1 MASLK
6 HLRKELEELEERRAA
21 LYLTYNLE
29 DSLENIL
36 ERSRL
41 NEQITNLTQ
50 EVERK
55 ENRRTNI
62 YITVALTVAALLI
75 VLFAVLFLTYATEV
89 KKELY
94 VVLLGAGWCVLTGLV
109 TYLLIEVVRRL
120 FREL

>member
-6 HLRKELEELEERRAA
+6 HLHKELKELEEKRAA
-21 LYLTYNLE
+21 LYLTYSLE
-29 DSLENIL
+29 DSLEDIL

-41 NEQITNLTQ
+41 NEQITKLTQ

-62 YITVALTVAALLI
+62 YITIALTVAALLI
-75 VLFAVLFLTYATEV
+75 ALFTVLFLTYATEV
-89 KKELY
+89 KRPLHII
-94 VVLLGAGWCVLTGLV
+94 LLSAGWCALTGLV
-109 TYLLIEVVRRL
+109 TYLLLEVVCRL

>member
-1 MASLK
+1 MATLK
-6 HLRKELEELEERRAA
+6 QLRKELEELEEKRAA

-62 YITVALTVAALLI
+62 YITIALTVAALLI
-75 VLFAVLFLTYATEV
+75 VLFSILFLTFATEV
-89 KKELY
+89 KRELH
-94 VVLLGAGWCVLTGLV
+94 VVLLGVGWCALTGLV
-109 TYLLIEVVRRL
+109 TYLLIEVVCRL

>member
-6 HLRKELEELEERRAA
+6 HLRKELEELEEKRAG

-41 NEQITNLTQ
+41 NEQIENLTQ

-75 VLFAVLFLTYATEV
+75 VLFSILFLTFATEV
-89 KKELY
+89 ERGLH

-109 TYLLIEVVRRL
+109 TYLLLEVICRL

>member
-1 MASLK
+1 MPSLE
-6 HLRKELEELEERRAA
+6 HLRRELEELEERRAG

-75 VLFAVLFLTYATEV
+75 VLFTVLFLTYATEV
-89 KKELY
+89 KKELHI
-94 VVLLGAGWCVLTGLV
+94 VLLGAGWCALIGLV
-109 TYLLIEVVRRL
+109 TYLLLEVVCRL

>member
-6 HLRKELEELEERRAA
+6 HLRKELEELEEKRAGF
-21 LYLTYNLE
+21 YLTYNLE

-41 NEQITNLTQ
+41 NEQITNLTR

-75 VLFAVLFLTYATEV
+75 ALFTVLFLTYATEV
-89 KKELY
+89 KRELHI
-94 VVLLGAGWCVLTGLV
+94 VLLGAGWCALIGLV
-109 TYLLIEVVRRL
+109 TYLLLEVVNKL

>member
-1 MASLK
+1 MPSLK

-36 ERSRL
+36 ERSKL

-75 VLFAVLFLTYATEV
+75 GLFAVLFLTYATGVER
-89 KKELY
+89 ELHI
-94 VVLLGAGWCVLTGLV
+94 VLLGAGWCVLTGLV
-109 TYLLIEVVRRL
+109 TYLLVKVVCRL

>member
-1 MASLK
+1 MATLK
-6 HLRKELEELEERRAA
+6 QLRKELEELEEKRAG

-41 NEQITNLTQ
+41 NEQITKLTQ
-50 EVERK
+50 EVDRK

-62 YITVALTVAALLI
+62 YITIALTVAALLI
-75 VLFAVLFLTYATEV
+75 ALFSILFLTFATEV
-89 KKELY
+89 KRELHI
-94 VVLLGAGWCVLTGLV
+94 VLLGVGWCALTGLV
-109 TYLLIEVVRRL
+109 TYLLLEVVCRL

>member
-1 MASLK
+1 MPSLK

-36 ERSRL
+36 ERSKL

-62 YITVALTVAALLI
+62 YITVALIVAALLI
-75 VLFAVLFLTYATEV
+75 GLFSILFLTYATEV
-89 KKELY
+89 KRELHI
-94 VVLLGAGWCVLTGLV
+94 VLLGAGWCALTGLV
-109 TYLLIEVVRRL
+109 TYLLVKVVCRL

>member
-6 HLRKELEELEERRAA
+6 HLRKELEELEERKEA

-36 ERSRL
+36 ERSKL

-75 VLFAVLFLTYATEV
+75 GLFAVLFLTYATEV
-89 KKELY
+89 KRGLY
-94 VVLLGAGWCVLTGLV
+94 IVLLGAGWCALTGLV
-109 TYLLIEVVRRL
+109 TYLLIEVVCRL
-120 FREL
+120 FRKL

>member
-1 MASLK
+1 MSSLK

-36 ERSRL
+36 ERSKL

-75 VLFAVLFLTYATEV
+75 GLFSILFLTYATGVER
-89 KKELY
+89 ELHI
-94 VVLLGAGWCVLTGLV
+94 VLLGAGWCVLTGLV
-109 TYLLIEVVRRL
+109 TYLLVKVVCRL

>member
-1 MASLK
+1 MPSLK
-6 HLRKELEELEERRAA
+6 QLRKELEELEERRAG

-29 DSLENIL
+29 DRLESIL

-41 NEQITNLTQ
+41 NEQIENLTQ

-75 VLFAVLFLTYATEV
+75 VLFSILFLTFATEV
-89 KKELY
+89 KRGLHI
-94 VVLLGAGWCVLTGLV
+94 VLLGVGWCALTGLV
-109 TYLLIEVVRRL
+109 TYLLIEVVCRL
-120 FREL
+120 LREL

>member
-1 MASLK
+1 MPSLK

-36 ERSRL
+36 ERSKL
-41 NEQITNLTQ
+41 NEQITNLTR

-75 VLFAVLFLTYATEV
+75 GLFSILFLTYATGVER
-89 KKELY
+89 ELHI
-94 VVLLGAGWCVLTGLV
+94 VLLGAGWCALTGLV
-109 TYLLIEVVRRL
+109 TYLLVKVVCRL

>member
-1 MASLK
+1 MPSLK

-36 ERSRL
+36 ERSKL
-41 NEQITNLTQ
+41 NEQITNLTR

-75 VLFAVLFLTYATEV
+75 GLFSILFLTYATEV
-89 KKELY
+89 KRELHI
-94 VVLLGAGWCVLTGLV
+94 VLLGAGWCALTGLV
-109 TYLLIEVVRRL
+109 TYLLVKVVCRL

>member
-1 MASLK
+1 MPSLK
-6 HLRKELEELEERRAA
+6 HLRKELEELEEKRAG

-29 DSLENIL
+29 DSLEDIL

-62 YITVALTVAALLI
+62 YITIALTVAALLI
-75 VLFAVLFLTYATEV
+75 ALFSILFLTFATGI
-89 KKELY
+89 KRELHI
-94 VVLLGAGWCVLTGLV
+94 VLLGAGWCALTGLV
-109 TYLLIEVVRRL
+109 TYLLLEVVCRL